1 MKELLKEKLPP
12 NVWSFLKQLASRVLR
27 IWYRII
33 NIVASLILALLR
45 LLPKRL
51 LVEVKER
58 LSITVKMDYARSD
71 IYLYSDSVTEYVVRT
86 NSSRKEPETV
96 QWIETYVKPGDI
108 FFDIGANTGS
118 YSFIADC
125 HTRGLAK
132 IYSFEPSFSTYAQL
146 VRNVNLNSCQER
158 IVPLCIALSDETYLG
173 VLNYSSL
180 APGAALHALGLPI
193 NNLGEAFKPVFK
205 QPVISYRIDDFIKMF
220 RMSPPTHIK
229 LDVDGIELKVLKG
242 AVETLQYP
250 GLRSVLVEIEPSLET
265 SEQIVGFL
273 GLYGFHTHIIKSH
286 GRSESSTCNYIFT
299 RD

>member
-125 HTRGLAK
+125 HTRGWPRF
-132 IYSFEPSFSTYAQL
+132 IP
-146 VRNVNLNSCQER
+146 LN
-158 IVPLCIALSDETYLG
+158 PAFLHT
-173 VLNYSSL
+173 LN
-180 APGAALHALGLPI
+180 
-193 NNLGEAFKPVFK
+193 
-205 QPVISYRIDDFIKMF
+205 
-220 RMSPPTHIK
+220 
-229 LDVDGIELKVLKG
+229 
-242 AVETLQYP
+242 
-250 GLRSVLVEIEPSLET
+250 
-265 SEQIVGFL
+265 
-273 GLYGFHTHIIKSH
+273 
-286 GRSESSTCNYIFT
+286 
-299 RD
+299 